1 MRENFKFTTECG
13 SENTVEFSVVKDEDA
28 EMPYGISAK
37 ICETGEKPT
46 VAHQRYFT
54 YAEAIA
60 VIDMLCRHQVMPC
73 TLCDII

>member
-1 MRENFKFTTECG
+1 MRENFKFTTEYG
-13 SENTVEFSVVKDEDA
+13 DENTVKFTILKNEGA
-28 EMPYGISAK
+28 EKPYGISAVV
-37 ICETGEKPT
+37 CETGEKPT
-46 VAHQRYFT
+46 VAAERYFT

>member
-1 MRENFKFTTECG
+1 MRESFKFSAEDG
-13 SENTVEFSVVKDEDA
+13 NEYTVEFSVIKDEDD

-37 ICETGEKPT
+37 MIKFGEDVVSAPR
-46 VAHQRYFT
+46 RYFT

-60 VIDMLCRHQVMPC
+60 VIDRLCRHQVMPC